1 MTRKSGSTET
11 AQLLRVV
18 TAVVVVAALYVG
30 RTVFIPLA
38 LALLLSLLLTP
49 VMDFLG
55 RIRVP
60 RLMAIFLV
68 VAALCAL
75 AGGLG
80 WKASTEFTDL
90 ANQLPI
96 YKETLEGKI
105 KVLSGLRSSN
115 FSKVSEAVS
124 DLEKEL
130 TKSELPEQSH
140 LRKAPAPGSSIA
152 RPMAVEVVPPSDT
165 LASLETILGPMGAV
179 GMVGVFTIF
188 ILIGREDLR
197 NRFIHLAS
205 GGRLTVMTQALE
217 EAASRIQRYLFLQS
231 AINVG
236 FGAIVGIALYL
247 IGIPDAWL
255 WGLFAAIL
263 RFLPYV
269 GAPLAAFI
277 PILLSLAIFPGWNH
291 TWGTM
296 VFFFVLELT
305 VSNFIEPL
313 LYGAHVGL
321 SALAI
326 LVAAVFWTLIWG
338 FPGLILSTPLTV
350 TLVVMGRYVP
360 SLNFLRILLGD
371 QPEISR
377 SSLYYQ
383 RLLALDQNEA
393 RQVLE
398 QYLQEKPLTDLY
410 SEVLIPAMGLIEQ
423 DRHRNELDEA
433 TQSFIMQSTREL
445 IEELD
450 EVPVEDAVTIG
461 ESLPIPRSLDVLC
474 IPARDEADEI
484 VALLLSQLLQRNGY
498 NSQIL
503 PLGLASDAWS
513 AVAGM
518 NPDVVCISALPPF
531 AIDHARNLY
540 QQLRSKHAKLD
551 IVICLWNFEGDLEK
565 AARRLKVTEGNRLQ
579 VSLNEVMKHI
589 AAKTRTLVL
598 DQRDLGEI
606 TILDTNPEFPRSTK
620 KAVTI

>member
-130 TKSELPEQSH
+130 TKSELPEQGH

-165 LASLETILGPMGAV
+165 LASLETILGPMGAL
-179 GMVGVFTIF
+179 GMIAVFTIF

-205 GGRLTVMTQALE
+205 GGRLPVMTQALD
-217 EAASRIQRYLFLQS
+217 EAASRIQRYLLLQS
-231 AINVG
+231 AVNAGYGI
-236 FGAIVGIALYL
+236 IVGLGLYF
-247 IGIPDAWL
+247 IGIPNPWL
-255 WGLFAAIL
+255 WGFLAGIL

-269 GAPLAAFI
+269 GPPMAAFL
-277 PILLSLAIFPGWNH
+277 PILLASAIFPGWGH

-296 VFFFVLELT
+296 AF
-305 VSNFIEPL
+305 
-313 LYGAHVGL
+313 
-321 SALAI
+321 
-326 LVAAVFWTLIWG
+326 
-338 FPGLILSTPLTV
+338 
-350 TLVVMGRYVP
+350 YV
-360 SLNFLRILLGD
+360 I
-371 QPEISR
+371 I
-377 SSLYYQ
+377 
-383 RLLALDQNEA
+383 
-393 RQVLE
+393 
-398 QYLQEKPLTDLY
+398 
-410 SEVLIPAMGLIEQ
+410 
-423 DRHRNELDEA
+423 
-433 TQSFIMQSTREL
+433 EL
-445 IEELD
+445 I
-450 EVPVEDAVTIG
+450 
-461 ESLPIPRSLDVLC
+461 
-474 IPARDEADEI
+474 
-484 VALLLSQLLQRNGY
+484 VA
-498 NSQIL
+498 
-503 PLGLASDAWS
+503 
-513 AVAGM
+513 
-518 NPDVVCISALPPF
+518 
-531 AIDHARNLY
+531 NL
-540 QQLRSKHAKLD
+540 
-551 IVICLWNFEGDLEK
+551 V
-565 AARRLKVTEGNRLQ
+565 
-579 VSLNEVMKHI
+579 
-589 AAKTRTLVL
+589 
-598 DQRDLGEI
+598 
-606 TILDTNPEFPRSTK
+606 
-620 KAVTI
+620 

>member
-105 KVLSGLRSSN
+105 KVLSGLKSSN
-115 FSKVSEAVS
+115 FSKVSNAVS
-124 DLEKEL
+124 DLEREL
-130 TKSELPEQSH
+130 TKSGPPEQDHS
-140 LRKAPAPGSSIA
+140 RKAPAPGSSIA

-165 LASLETILGPMGAV
+165 LASLETILGPMGAL

-205 GGRLTVMTQALE
+205 GGRLTVMTQALD
-217 EAASRIQRYLFLQS
+217 EAANRIQRYLFLQS
-231 AINVG
+231 AVNIG
-236 FGAIVGIALYL
+236 FGAIVGIVLYL

-269 GAPLAAFI
+269 GAPLASFI
-277 PILLSLAIFPGWNH
+277 PILLSLAIFSGWGH
-291 TWGTM
+291 TWGTIA
-296 VFFFVLELT
+296 FFLILELS
-305 VSNFIEPL
+305 VANFIEPL

-326 LVAAVFWTLIWG
+326 LIAAVFWTLIWG

-398 QYLQEKPLTDLY
+398 QYLKDKPLTELY
-410 SEVLIPAMGLIEQ
+410 SEVLIPAMSLVEQ

-450 EVPVEDAVTIG
+450 EVQVEETPAIG
-461 ESLPIPRSLDVLC
+461 ESLRIRPLDVLC

-484 VALLLSQLLQRNGY
+484 VALLLSQVLQRSGINT
-498 NSQIL
+498 QIL
-503 PLGLASDAWS
+503 PLGPPSDAWS
-513 AVAGM
+513 DVADM
-518 NPDVVCISALPPF
+518 NPGIVCISALPPF
-531 AIDHARNLY
+531 AIDHARVLY
-540 QQLRSKHAKLD
+540 QKLRAKSPKLD
-551 IVICLWNFEGDLEK
+551 VVICLWNFEGDLEK
-565 AARRLKVTEGNRLQ
+565 AARRLKLTDVRRLQ
-579 VSLNEVMKHI
+579 VSLNGVMDHV
-589 AAKTRTLVL
+589 AARTRPSL
-598 DQRDLGEI
+598 REPKDLSEI
-606 TILDTNPEFPRSTK
+606 TMLDTNSEVPLNAK
-620 KAVTI
+620 KAVAT